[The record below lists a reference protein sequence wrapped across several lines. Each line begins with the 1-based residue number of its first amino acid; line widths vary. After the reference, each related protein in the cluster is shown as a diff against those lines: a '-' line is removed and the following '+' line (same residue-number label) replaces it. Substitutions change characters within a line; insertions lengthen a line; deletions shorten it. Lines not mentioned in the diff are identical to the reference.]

1 MTAYNVLGGSHIIE
15 ATTDLG
21 IIEALREYSQD
32 WIPTVGIEDFMEG
45 MAARCKIQTGDVVR
59 IDTLTNFVA
68 DLKQY
73 GFITPVS

>member
-1 MTAYNVLGGSHIIE
+1 M

-21 IIEALREYSQD
+21 IIEALREYSQE

-45 MAARCKIQTGDVVR
+45 MAERCKIQTGDFIRTDYFV
-59 IDTLTNFVA
+59 NFVA

-73 GFITPVS
+73 GYLTPAE